1 MHAPNSASIE
11 ALYATG
17 HWLLNAERFSDAA
30 IVFRMMALAD
40 ATDERAW
47 LALGGC
53 HEGIGQ
59 HDIASSLY
67 EIAATVAAPAVRCA
81 IARGRALRM
90 LGRHGEADA
99 AFERARDLAVDRDD
113 DELARLAERELGGS
127 P

>member
-1 MHAPNSASIE
+1 MDHPQASIE

-17 HWLLNAERFSDAA
+17 HWLYTAERFADAA

-59 HDIASSLY
+59 HA
-67 EIAATVAAPAVRCA
+67 IAATLYELAAAVATPAVRCT
-81 IARGRALRM
+81 IARARSLRT
-90 LGRHGEADA
+90 LGRDDEAEA
-99 AFERARDLAVDRDD
+99 AFERARDLALEGGDEDLAQLADR
-113 DELARLAERELGGS
+113 EWRGA